1 MISLSKA
8 MKGGDINKWCES
20 HSVEMT
26 KIYSHDLLSKISW
39 NQLTTERMQDVTWFH
54 EIFQKWEEIS
64 EFSTLWHFSTYFS
77 ERKFFIITFFGSILW
92 IAAYSYLMVWW
103 ATVSGDVI
111 GIPPPVST
119 LIACLMHSVENFEIN
134 FH

>member
-1 MISLSKA
+1 MYFTIPDVRKERWE
-8 MKGGDINKWCES
+8 NWYP
-20 HSVEMT
+20 VT
-26 KIYSHDLLSKISW
+26 F
-39 NQLTTERMQDVTWFH
+39 LT
-54 EIFQKWEEIS
+54 
-64 EFSTLWHFSTYFS
+64 
-77 ERKFFIITFFGSILW
+77 SILW
-92 IAAYSYLMVWW
+92 IGVFSYLMVWW